1 MKIKRIVAYI
11 IDIFIVSIISSTLFI
26 LPIFKND
33 YNNYANTTKE
43 YTDAIINAGSEGLD
57 YDTELDY
64 LYTITKSSQP
74 LTIITCGLMFIYFG
88 VFSYLLNGQT
98 IGKKIMKIKIVP
110 TNGKKLNVNLYMIR
124 TIILNN
130 LLLRIAS
137 IISIIYLSK
146 SNWIIA
152 DTIISYISN
161 AVIFLII
168 GFMVFRDDERGLHD
182 VICQTNV
189 IECTKEKV

>member
-11 IDIFIVSIISSTLFI
+11 IDIFIISFISSALFL

-33 YNNYANTTKE
+33 YKNYVNITKE
-43 YTDAIINAGSEGLD
+43 YTSAILNAGSEGLD
-57 YDTELDY
+57 YDIELDY
-64 LYTITKSSQP
+64 LYNMTKSSQP
-74 LTIITCGLMFIYFG
+74 LNIITCGLIFLYFG
-88 VFSYLLNGQT
+88 IFSYLLKGQT
-98 IGKKIMKIKIVP
+98 IGKKIMKIKVVP
-110 TNGKKLNVNLYMIR
+110 IKGKKLNVNLYMIR
-124 TIILNN
+124 TILLNN

-161 AVIFLII
+161 AVIFLIL

-182 VICQTNV
+182 IICQTNV
-189 IECTKEKV
+189 IECKKEKV